1 MIVLCDSC
9 YADIESHICW
19 FMRRGNI
26 VTAPNA
32 VVLLSISN
40 ARHPITV
47 VSMSSS
53 SSIWTMLPRNDGT
66 LCWVVIYHTSTTL
79 VVLCCFHHR
88 KFSNSISCLTWH
100 VMMELILSVPSL
112 HGWSYVILANISR
125 CSKLYFR
132 HSMNPGS
139 ICLYMLFCDLY
150 LKLKLFILY
159 NLVVLHLTF

>member
-1 MIVLCDSC
+1 MYPSCQIVLLLLSFIFIMIVLCDSC

-53 SSIWTMLPRNDGT
+53 SSI
-66 LCWVVIYHTSTTL
+66 
-79 VVLCCFHHR
+79 
-88 KFSNSISCLTWH
+88 
-100 VMMELILSVPSL
+100 
-112 HGWSYVILANISR
+112 
-125 CSKLYFR
+125 
-132 HSMNPGS
+132 
-139 ICLYMLFCDLY
+139 
-150 LKLKLFILY
+150 
-159 NLVVLHLTF
+159 